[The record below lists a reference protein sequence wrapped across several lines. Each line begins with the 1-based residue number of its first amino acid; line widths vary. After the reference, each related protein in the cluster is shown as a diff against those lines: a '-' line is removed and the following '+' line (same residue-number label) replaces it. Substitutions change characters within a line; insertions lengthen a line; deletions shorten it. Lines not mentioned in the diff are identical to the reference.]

1 MISKYAKNNSEFQWT
16 SHIKNKM
23 RQYGL
28 SESRLKRILEN
39 PARTEQGVA
48 EGVIALMQ
56 NANTKRPTEIWLMY
70 KEEDNKKVL
79 ISAWRYPGISPIGST
94 VSEQMADGGCEQW
107 EWEKMTEIK
116 QTGKIENDIIKI
128 MAGDFCEPALIKNLC
143 L

>member
-1 MISKYAKNNSEFQWT
+1 MILKDPKNNIQLQWT

-28 SESRLKRILEN
+28 SESRVKRILEN
-39 PARTEQGVA
+39 PVRKERGVA

-79 ISAWRYPGISPIGST
+79 ISAWRYPGVSPIGAA
-94 VSEQMADGGCEQW
+94 VAEQMADGG
-107 EWEKMTEIK
+107 M
-116 QTGKIENDIIKI
+116 
-128 MAGDFCEPALIKNLC
+128 
-143 L
+143 

>member
-1 MISKYAKNNSEFQWT
+1 MISKYSKNNSELQWT

-39 PARTEQGVA
+39 PARTEKGVA

-70 KEEDNKKVL
+70 KEEDNKKIL
-79 ISAWRYPGISPIGST
+79 ISTWRYPGVSPIGAV
-94 VSEQMADGGCEQW
+94 VSEQMANVGLE
-107 EWEKMTEIK
+107 
-116 QTGKIENDIIKI
+116 
-128 MAGDFCEPALIKNLC
+128 
-143 L
+143 

>member
-1 MISKYAKNNSEFQWT
+1 MISKFAKNNSELQWT

-23 RQYGL
+23 KQYGL
-28 SESRLKRILEN
+28 SENCLKRILEN

-79 ISAWRYPGISPIGST
+79 ISAWRYPGISPIGAA
-94 VSEQMADGGCEQW
+94 VSEHKADGGME
-107 EWEKMTEIK
+107 
-116 QTGKIENDIIKI
+116 
-128 MAGDFCEPALIKNLC
+128 
-143 L
+143 